1 MRRNFLL
8 GSVLLVL
15 LVAVLGVVLLSS
27 QPGASAVTVDAT
39 ADDAL
44 MSVVDP
50 AQLSSIEAFTQ
61 ELEAINAYTEEEF
74 DWSTVNFE
82 NISYG

>member
-1 MRRNFLL
+1 MRRNILL

-15 LVAVLGVVLLSS
+15 LIAVLGVVLLSG
-27 QPGASAVTVDAT
+27 QPGATAVTVET
-39 ADDAL
+39 DDTL
-44 MSVVDP
+44 MSLMDP
-50 AQLSSIEAFTQ
+50 AKLSSIEAFTQ